1 MSVEGNKPHDRAHF
15 TCLPGFVLDTESLP
29 TLTST
34 TTNTSTTTVTS
45 SESTTISTVV
55 SEMESVC
62 TATGSWSHPVPNC
75 RGNCYTHFL
84 KPFIFFPSDEKNSFL
99 SIVSLYRLVFSL
111 LPDGVSLVDRMS
123 HVSFC
128 LSIIV
133 PWMLL
138 LLLLFSSWN
147 FCISHVFCTLSSLSI
162 LFISCI
168 WFPAAVSCP
177 ELESEDP
184 NLKIEVMNRIPVS
197 SQALF
202 SCPEGFKLSGVSS
215 SSCLKNG
222 SWSHP
227 LPSCEGKNKK
237 NKDMPLIF
245 LSFDVSHDRKSERHM
260 RQNTSGFPLKTCDK
274 MFKRR
279 DRREE
284 NRKEGN
290 GREGNGREER
300 RRQEN
305 GRQEIRDTTMGINSI
320 PLFFPL
326 TVS

>member
-1 MSVEGNKPHDRAHF
+1 MV
-15 TCLPGFVLDTESLP
+15 CLLSIEC
-29 TLTST
+29 LTSCFVFQSLCLGCCCCFHLET
-34 TTNTSTTTVTS
+34 FASPS
-45 SESTTISTVV
+45 SL
-55 SEMESVC
+55 M
-62 TATGSWSHPVPNC
+62 
-75 RGNCYTHFL
+75 
-84 KPFIFFPSDEKNSFL
+84 PF
-99 SIVSLYRLVFSL
+99 VFSL
-111 LPDGVSLVDRMS
+111 
-123 HVSFC
+123 F
-128 LSIIV
+128 
-133 PWMLL
+133 
-138 LLLLFSSWN
+138 
-147 FCISHVFCTLSSLSI
+147 
-162 LFISCI
+162 FISCI

-260 RQNTSGFPLKTCDK
+260 RQNTSGFSLKTCDK

-279 DRREE
+279 DRKEE
-284 NRKEGN
+284 NR
-290 GREGNGREER
+290 RAGNGREER
-300 RRQEN
+300 REEN
-305 GRQEIRDTTMGINSI
+305 GREEIRDTTMGINSI